1 MAIPV
6 SELQKVS
13 PSSLIE
19 LFTLSLDATLHG
31 SSTVY
36 RFHSGAN
43 LNTFGAVVWAGN
55 TYSKFPVEVTG
66 FEFNGTS
73 TTLPRPKLRISN
85 MLSTFTALLL
95 DVNQTTPGNDLNG
108 AKLTRI
114 RTLASNLDAANFSG
128 GSNPFGTPSADKFPD
143 EIYFLDRKVLE
154 NRHFIKYEC
163 VSALDLANVR
173 VPKRQFT
180 RKDFP
185 GIGTFIDS

>member
-85 MLSTFTALLL
+85 MLSTFTELLL
-95 DVNQTTPGNDLNG
+95 DINQTTPGNDLNG

-114 RTLASNLDAANFSG
+114 RTLARYLDNANFP
-128 GSNPFGTPSADKFPD
+128 NNTNNLGTPDPTAAMPE
-143 EIYFLDRKVLE
+143 EIYYLDRKTVE
-154 NRHFIKYEC
+154 NRNMVEWEC
-163 VSALDLANVR
+163 VAAFDLVNVK
-173 VPKRQFT
+173 VPKRICT
-180 RKDFP
+180 RDIFP
-185 GIGTFIDS
+185 GIGTFV